1 MDAKKKTATTGSK
14 TGSAKPAV
22 AKGVKKKKAKKSTG
36 DGEGTKHVKKAAA
49 SKKEKKEEF
58 KIMSLEEIEELFEK
72 KSQIFHNKMLE
83 YQQEKL

>member
-36 DGEGTKHVKKAAA
+36 DGEGTKPVKKAVV
-49 SKKEKKEEF
+49 KKEKKEEF
-58 KIMSLEEIEELFEK
+58 KVMSLEEIEELFEK

>member
-36 DGEGTKHVKKAAA
+36 DGEGTKPVKKAAA
-49 SKKEKKEEF
+49 KKEKKEEF
-58 KIMSLEEIEELFEK
+58 KVMSLDEIEELFEK
-72 KSQIFHNKMLE
+72 KS
-83 YQQEKL
+83 

>member
-22 AKGVKKKKAKKSTG
+22 AKGVKKKKAKKSTTG
-36 DGEGTKHVKKAAA
+36 DGEKPVKKAAA
-49 SKKEKKEEF
+49 SKTKKEEF
-58 KIMSLEEIEELFEK
+58 KVMSMEEIEELFEK

>member
-14 TGSAKPAV
+14 TGNTKPAV

-36 DGEGTKHVKKAAA
+36 DGEGTKTVKKATA
-49 SKKEKKEEF
+49 SKSKKEEF
-58 KIMSLEEIEELFEK
+58 KVMSMEEIEELFEK

-83 YQQEKL
+83 YQ

>member
-14 TGSAKPAV
+14 TGSAKPAI

-36 DGEGTKHVKKAAA
+36 DGEGTKTVKKVAT
-49 SKKEKKEEF
+49 SKSKKEEF
-58 KIMSLEEIEELFEK
+58 KVMSMEEIEELFEK